1 MKSEELLNKL
11 IKRTEENRDEAKSF
25 KKLTA
30 SQLNFKESLESWSI
44 LECIEHLVRYG
55 NFYLPEIGIQLDKSK
70 HPKGDI
76 YRTGFFGNYFANTM
90 LPKEKVNKM
99 KTFKSMNPIKSKI
112 DVKVLD
118 TFIQQQEKALKLLNS
133 AKETDI
139 NKVKTAI
146 SITSLIRL
154 RLGDTFKVVI
164 FHNWRHLIQARKLIK

>member
-11 IKRTEENRDEAKSF
+11 IALTEDNREEAKSF
-25 KKLTA
+25 KKL
-30 SQLNFKESLESWSI
+30 SNSELNFKESPESWSI

-55 NFYLPEIGIQLDKSK
+55 NFYLPEIEIQLTESK
-70 HPKGDI
+70 HPKGEI
-76 YRTGFFGNYFANTM
+76 YKTGFFGNYFANSM

-99 KTFKSMNPIKSKI
+99 KTFKSMNPIKSKVE
-112 DVKVLD
+112 VKVLD
-118 TFIQQQEKALKLLNS
+118 KFIQQQETMLKLLNK

-164 FHNWRHLIQARKLIK
+164 FHNWRHLIQARKLVK

>member
-11 IKRTEENRDEAKSF
+11 ITLTEENREEAKSF

-30 SQLNFKESLESWSI
+30 SVLNFKESSDSWSI

-55 NFYLPEIGIQLDKSK
+55 NFYLPEIGIQLEKSK
-70 HPKGDI
+70 HQKVDI
-76 YRTGFFGNYFANTM
+76 YKTGFFGNYFANSM
-90 LPKEKVNKM
+90 LPKDKVNKM
-99 KTFKSMNPIKSKI
+99 KTFKSMNPTGSKV

-118 TFIQQQEKALKLLNS
+118 KFIQQQDTMLKLLAK

-146 SITSLIRL
+146 SITPLIRL

-164 FHNWRHLIQARKLIK
+164 FHNWRHLIQAKKLVK